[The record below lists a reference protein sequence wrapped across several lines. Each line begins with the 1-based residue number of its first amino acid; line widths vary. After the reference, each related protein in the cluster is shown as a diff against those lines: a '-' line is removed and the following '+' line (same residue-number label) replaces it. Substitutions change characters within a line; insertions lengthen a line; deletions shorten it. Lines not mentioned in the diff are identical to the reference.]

1 VNEPMPNPDHP
12 RDVFA
17 ATPREIDGGCLKPLA
32 IGCGALGL
40 FLGIALF
47 ALMWR
52 ANDLLIWTLDLMET
66 QIVSVLPEQ
75 ISPEQEER
83 LHQGL
88 AAARQQL
95 TGGQIDAEALQRL
108 QTALIEYS
116 SQAAGRGLTT
126 QDIDRLIEALEH
138 LDGRREGLPRG
149 RSPDRPPSDG
159 DTDEKSP
166 VTAIDTA

>member
-1 VNEPMPNPDHP
+1 VNEPIPNPDRP
-12 RDVFA
+12 ADAFA
-17 ATPREIDGGCLKPLA
+17 STPREIDGGCLKPLA

-75 ISPEQEER
+75 ISAEQEER

-95 TGGQIDAEALQRL
+95 TGGEVDAEALQRL
-108 QTALIEYS
+108 QAALIEY

-126 QDIDRLIEALEH
+126 QDVERLIEALDH
-138 LDGRREGLPRG
+138 LDGRNDGLPSG
-149 RSPDRPPSDG
+149 RSPDRPPSDSDPG
-159 DTDEKSP
+159 ETNP